1 MLDVGIFLHGS
12 MKISIFFTPIDC
24 KEAKAL
30 GMENGEIR
38 DEQITASSEWSDE
51 FRASNARVKSN
62 KNAGGYVA
70 WAAGGGGSQWLQ
82 VDFQKYTIIT
92 GISTQGRRS
101 LDEYVKSYTI
111 SFSDDGKSFY
121 SYKPMGTIQV
131 E

>member
-1 MLDVGIFLHGS
+1 

-51 FRASNARVKSN
+51 FRASNGRVKSN

-70 WAAGGGGSQWLQ
+70 WSAGGGGSQWLQ

-111 SFSDDGKSFY
+111 SFSDDGKNFY